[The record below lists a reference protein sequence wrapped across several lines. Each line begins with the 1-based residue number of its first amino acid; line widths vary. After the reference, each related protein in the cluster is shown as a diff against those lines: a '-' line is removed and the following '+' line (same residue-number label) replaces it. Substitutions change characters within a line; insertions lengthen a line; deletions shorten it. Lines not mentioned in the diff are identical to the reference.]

1 MFIQSNLIGCFGDC
15 EVFSF
20 HATKVLNSLEGGA
33 ITTNDDELAEKIRLM
48 KNFGF
53 AGMDR
58 VIYIGTNGKMNEACA
73 AMGLTNL
80 EDLENFISTNR
91 CNWNA
96 YNKGLE
102 PIPGIKLLPY
112 NESEHNN
119 YHYVV
124 AEIFSEAF
132 GKTRNEL
139 LYELHNHNVL
149 ARRYFYPGCHRMEPF
164 STLYPDAYYN
174 LPETES
180 FCERVIVFPTGTQIA
195 HNEIESICRIV
206 SSFQQEKISSGI
218 FADIKR

>member
-1 MFIQSNLIGCFGDC
+1 MHLYGRSCDIDSLQSIADKYNLKLLFDAAHAFGCSYKGQLIGCFGDC

-20 HATKVLNSLEGGA
+20 HATKVLNSFEGGA

-80 EDLENFISTNR
+80 EDLEKFISINHR
-91 CNWNA
+91 NWNA
-96 YNKGLE
+96 YKKGLE

-112 NESEHNN
+112 KESEHNN

-124 AEIFSEAF
+124 AEIVP
-132 GKTRNEL
+132 KTSVKHVMSCCLSFINTIYWPEDTFIPVATVWNL
-139 LYELHNHNVL
+139 I
-149 ARRYFYPGCHRMEPF
+149 
-164 STLYPDAYYN
+164 STLYPDA
-174 LPETES
+174 
-180 FCERVIVFPTGTQIA
+180 CE
-195 HNEIESICRIV
+195 
-206 SSFQQEKISSGI
+206 
-218 FADIKR
+218 FAGNRRFL